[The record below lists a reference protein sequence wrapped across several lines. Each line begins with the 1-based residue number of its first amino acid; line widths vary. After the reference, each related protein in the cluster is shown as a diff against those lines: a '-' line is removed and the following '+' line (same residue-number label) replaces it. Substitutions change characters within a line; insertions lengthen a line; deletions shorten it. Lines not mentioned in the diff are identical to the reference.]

1 MRKLLIM
8 IPLLLSCSIA
18 PTNADKGGW
27 EYPTVLYVYV
37 RNPSQMY
44 EYDTKSTIGL
54 NSLRYLV
61 VDGGSSLDVRYKI
74 KAVEHREVF
83 GNAQWV
89 AYF

>member
-1 MRKLLIM
+1 MRKFLILL
-8 IPLLLSCSIA
+8 PLLLSCSTA
-18 PTNADKGGW
+18 TANSDGGEW
-27 EYPTVLYVYV
+27 EYPMALYVYV

-44 EYDTKSTIGL
+44 EYDTKSTVGL

-61 VDGGSSLDVRYKI
+61 VDGGSTLDVRYRI
-74 KAVEHREVF
+74 NAVERRETF

>member
-1 MRKLLIM
+1 MRKFLIM
-8 IPLLLSCSIA
+8 IPLLLSCST
-18 PTNADKGGW
+18 PTANADESGW

>member
-1 MRKLLIM
+1 MRKFLVL
-8 IPLLLSCSIA
+8 IPLLLSCSTA
-18 PTNADKGGW
+18 PTKDDGGGW

-61 VDGGSSLDVRYKI
+61 VDGGSALDVRYRI
-74 KAVEHREVF
+74 NAVERRETF

>member
-1 MRKLLIM
+1 MRKFLILL
-8 IPLLLSCSIA
+8 PLLMSCSTA
-18 PTNADKGGW
+18 TANTDGGEW

-44 EYDTKSTIGL
+44 EYDTKSTVGL

-61 VDGGSSLDVRYKI
+61 VEGGSALDVRYRI
-74 KAVEHREVF
+74 NAVERRETF

>member
-1 MRKLLIM
+1 MRKFLILV
-8 IPLLLSCSIA
+8 PLLLSCSTA
-18 PTNADKGGW
+18 TANADKGGW

-61 VDGGSSLDVRYKI
+61 ADGGSSLDVRYKI
-74 KAVEHREVF
+74 KAVEYREVF

>member
-1 MRKLLIM
+1 MRKFLVL
-8 IPLLLSCSIA
+8 IPLLLSCSTA
-18 PTNADKGGW
+18 PTNADGGGW

-61 VDGGSSLDVRYKI
+61 VDGGSSLDVRYRI
-74 KAVEHREVF
+74 NAVERRETF

>member
-1 MRKLLIM
+1 MRKFLVL
-8 IPLLLSCSIA
+8 IPLLLSCSTA
-18 PTNADKGGW
+18 TANTEGGGW

-54 NSLRYLV
+54 NNLRYLV
-61 VDGGSSLDVRYKI
+61 VDGGSALDVRYRI
-74 KAVEHREVF
+74 NAVEHRETF

>member
-1 MRKLLIM
+1 MRKFLVL
-8 IPLLLSCSIA
+8 IPLLLSCSTA
-18 PTNADKGGW
+18 TANPEGGGW

-54 NSLRYLV
+54 NNLRYLV
-61 VDGGSSLDVRYKI
+61 VDGGSSLDVRYMI
-74 KAVEHREVF
+74 KEVEHRETF

>member
-1 MRKLLIM
+1 MMKFLIL
-8 IPLLLSCSIA
+8 IPLLMSCSTA
-18 PTNADKGGW
+18 TANTDGGEW

-44 EYDTKSTIGL
+44 EYDTKSTVGM
-54 NSLRYLV
+54 NNLRYLV
-61 VDGGSSLDVRYKI
+61 VDGGSALDVRYRI
-74 KAVEHREVF
+74 NAVERRETF

>member
-1 MRKLLIM
+1 MRKFLVLL
-8 IPLLLSCSIA
+8 PLLLSCSTA
-18 PTNADKGGW
+18 TANSDGGEW
-27 EYPTVLYVYV
+27 EYPTALYVYV

-44 EYDTKSTIGL
+44 EYDTKSTVGL

-61 VDGGSSLDVRYKI
+61 VDGGSALDVRYRI
-74 KAVEHREVF
+74 NAVERRETF

>member
-1 MRKLLIM
+1 MKKFLVL
-8 IPLLLSCSIA
+8 IPLLLSCSTA
-18 PTNADKGGW
+18 TSVDKGKW

-74 KAVEHREVF
+74 KVVEHRETF

>member
-1 MRKLLIM
+1 MRKFLILV
-8 IPLLLSCSIA
+8 PLLLSCSTA
-18 PTNADKGGW
+18 TTNSDGGEW
-27 EYPTVLYVYV
+27 EYPTALYVYV

-44 EYDTKSTIGL
+44 EYDTKSSVGL

-74 KAVEHREVF
+74 KAVEHRETF

>member
-1 MRKLLIM
+1 MRKFLILL
-8 IPLLLSCSIA
+8 PLLLSCSTA
-18 PTNADKGGW
+18 TANTDGGEW

-44 EYDTKSTIGL
+44 EYDTKSTIGM
-54 NSLRYLV
+54 NNLRYLV
-61 VDGGSSLDVRYKI
+61 TNDGSSLDIRYRI
-74 KAVEHREVF
+74 NAVERRETF